1 MAGGGHGRTRPPR
14 CELSRGPPCSAR
26 TPREA
31 PFRPPRQTAIL
42 RALVESLVDPR
53 ERRKLIFSCPI
64 RAEARESAENA
75 AYARPSIAMLWR
87 LLILSGAAG
96 ALRAPGRS
104 GSLPKKPQRGGRVI
118 DTAELFVANLP
129 DSDRDDFLEFAR
141 SAFPAVRRVTVPRD
155 RSTGAARGFVRDPCR
170 LLAFQPSHRA
180 LSHRRSS
187 RCRATT
193 CPRPSRPST
202 ARCWARSGLRRG
214 QPTSAP
220 RRRPIG
226 QTGRPT
232 P

>member
-1 MAGGGHGRTRPPR
+1 MVGCLQGPRPRARMAGGGQGRTSPPR
-14 CELSRGPPCSAR
+14 RELSRGPPCGAR
-26 TPREA
+26 TPRGA
-31 PFRPPRQTAIL
+31 SFRPPRQTAIL

-155 RSTGAARGFVRDPCR
+155 RSTGAARGFV
-170 LLAFQPSHRA
+170 
-180 LSHRRSS
+180 
-187 RCRATT
+187 AT
-193 CPRPSRPST
+193 RVHLFVS
-202 ARCWARSGLRRG
+202 
-214 QPTSAP
+214 SAP
-220 RRRPIG
+220 
-226 QTGRPT
+226 
-232 P
+232 

>member
-1 MAGGGHGRTRPPR
+1 MVGCLEGPRPRARMAGGGQGRTSPPR

-104 GSLPKKPQRGGRVI
+104 GSLPNKPLRGGRSI
-118 DTAELFVANLP
+118 DKAELFVANLP
-129 DSDRDDFLEFAR
+129 DGSDRDDFLKFAR
-141 SAFPAVRRVTVPRD
+141 STFPAVRGVTVPRD
-155 RSTGAARGFVRDPCR
+155 RSTGAARGFV
-170 LLAFQPSHRA
+170 
-180 LSHRRSS
+180 
-187 RCRATT
+187 AT
-193 CPRPSRPST
+193 RVHLFVS
-202 ARCWARSGLRRG
+202 
-214 QPTSAP
+214 SAP
-220 RRRPIG
+220 
-226 QTGRPT
+226 
-232 P
+232 